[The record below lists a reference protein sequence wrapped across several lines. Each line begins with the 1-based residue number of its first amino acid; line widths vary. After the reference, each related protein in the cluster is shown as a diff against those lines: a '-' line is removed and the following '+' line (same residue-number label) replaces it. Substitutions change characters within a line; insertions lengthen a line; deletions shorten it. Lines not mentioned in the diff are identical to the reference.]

1 MIDFAV
7 IGSHIKYYRNKRGYS
22 QAELAEKIGSS
33 VPYISYV
40 ETGKKQIGVEYLV
53 RIAEVLNVSVDG
65 LLMGNTMTDKESA
78 LEILDELFRDTSPYE
93 KAIIIETARSA
104 KQTLRKYSTLSD
116 GSK

>member
-1 MIDFAV
+1 MIDFTV
-7 IGSHIKYYRNKRGYS
+7 IGSHIKYYRNKRCYS

-65 LLMGNTMTDKESA
+65 LLMGNSMNDKESA
-78 LEILDELFRDTSPYE
+78 LEMLDELFRDTSPYE
-93 KAIIIETARSA
+93 KAIIIETARSPQ
-104 KQTLRKYSTLSD
+104 QTLRKYSTLTD
-116 GSK
+116 GIK